1 MEMKRE
7 FAQSDTYLLPFF
19 EQNSQNGWHNAN
31 AEKKLKRFSQN

>member
-7 FAQSDTYLLPFF
+7 FAQSDTYLLPFS